1 MKVLL
6 IDPMLAGISGDML
19 LASLV
24 DLKGEISELY
34 QLAEIIEEKVNYC
47 RRVTLSIRDVS
58 RRGIRAKSVDL
69 KVDEVLSGI
78 TPSRFRENV
87 VRVLGAVDISSEARE
102 LAMKVVNELLEAEA
116 RVHFELEELH
126 EVASVD
132 TIFDV
137 VGVALILDKTGLLK
151 APVYTTPPAIGSGII
166 ETSHGFLPVPA
177 PATLEIIRKHGFPY
191 SNIKVNREL
200 TTPTG
205 AALLATLTKRVVDF
219 YPPMRVVGVGYGAG
233 LSDLAEIPNL
243 LRVVEGY
250 VQPGILERVV
260 VLETSVDDITG
271 EVLGYLFDRMFEL
284 GALDVAVIPGIGKK
298 NRLTNL
304 VKVVARIED
313 TDKIIEALI
322 SELGTLGVRVHEEP
336 RVTVERNLEKV
347 EVEVE
352 GKKFVVTVKEAKRPD
367 GKVLRIKPEYEDLK
381 AIAKELNMPL
391 RRVIEIVT
399 RQLTKSCESP

>member
-399 RQLTKSCESP
+399 RQLTKSCEGP